1 MSHTLLLNVRFP
13 GNLKEILFQ
22 IFEVVN
28 FEFFDTKLL
37 TEYLFTFSVVE
48 KAAEKFSSAK
58 IETKDFIN
66 YVGFDL
72 YLFVLGI
79 VVIIVLKTAVSITQ
93 KTGCCKNSKMGVCT
107 KLRSYTNKIH
117 Y

>member
-13 GNLKEILFQ
+13 GNLQEFLIQ

-28 FEFFDTKLL
+28 FEFFDVKLL

-48 KAAEKFSSAK
+48 SVAEKFSSAK
-58 IETKDFIN
+58 IETKEFIK

-79 VVIIVLKTAVSITQ
+79 LIIVLLKSAVSIT
-93 KTGCCKNSKMGVCT
+93 
-107 KLRSYTNKIH
+107 
-117 Y
+117 